1 MDLGFPTIDCD
12 QHYYEPRDAFTRHMA
27 KKHLPLAVHTAV
39 DADGVE
45 HTYVGDKVYDFTR
58 PFFDAAVKPGGL
70 RELLQSMKSGKVTD
84 GHEIMRHHPP
94 EIIEPAERV
103 KLLEAQHV
111 DAAFM
116 LPSLGVCVEHLMDDN
131 VEATY
136 ANLDSFN
143 RWIEEEWGFGFA
155 GRTIGVPL
163 ISLLDVGEAC
173 RQIDDLIERGSRVF
187 HLRSGPVGRP
197 HGKSPAHP
205 DFDPFWSRVN
215 EAGLVC
221 AMHVA
226 ENGYNQYFSTLWGED
241 PNPNSHYQ
249 SAWQWT
255 CSYGDKPIM
264 DTVASMMFMNLFNRF
279 PNLKMVTIELGSLW
293 VPYIL
298 AQMNK
303 MGGMGRN
310 GPWPGG
316 KIDERPAEIFKRHF
330 WVSPYHEEKME
341 PLIDLIGADHVVFGS
356 DFPHA
361 EGLADPNDF
370 ATPLRNL
377 GPDVVRQVMRGN
389 AAGLLGVP
397 G

>member
-1 MDLGFPTIDCD
+1 MDLGFSTIDCD
-12 QHYYEPRDAFTRHMA
+12 QHYYEPRDAFTRHMPA
-27 KKHLPLAVHTAV
+27 KQLPLAVRTEL

-45 HTYVGDKVYDFTR
+45 HTYVGDKLYTFTR
-58 PFFDAAVKPGGL
+58 PFYDTAVKPGAL
-70 RELLQSMKSGKVTD
+70 RELLRSMKSGRVAD
-84 GHEIMRHHPP
+84 SSSVVQPHEP
-94 EIIEPAERV
+94 EFVDRAAR
-103 KLLEAQHV
+103 LAFMDAHDV

-143 RWIEEEWGFGFA
+143 RWIEEEWGFGVA

-163 ISLLDVGEAC
+163 ISLLDLDEAC
-173 RQIDDLIERGSRVF
+173 RQIDDLIARGTPAF

-205 DFDPFWSRVN
+205 DFDAFWARVN

-221 AMHVA
+221 AMHIA
-226 ENGYNQYFSTLWGED
+226 EVGYNTYFSTLWGED
-241 PNPNSHYQ
+241 PSPESHQQ

-264 DTVASMMFMNLFNRF
+264 DTAASMIFMNLFGRF
-279 PNLKMVTIELGSLW
+279 PNLRMVTVELGSLW

-298 AQMNK
+298 AQMDK

-316 KIDERPAEIFKRHF
+316 RIEGRPSEIFKRHF
-330 WVSPYHEEKME
+330 WVSPYHEERLE
-341 PLIDLIGADHVVFGS
+341 PLIDLIGAERVVFGS

-361 EGLADPNDF
+361 EGLAEPNDF
-370 ATPLRNL
+370 ATALLPL
-377 GPDVVRQVMRGN
+377 GEQVVRRVMRDN
-389 AAGLLGVP
+389 AAELLGV
-397 G
+397 GN